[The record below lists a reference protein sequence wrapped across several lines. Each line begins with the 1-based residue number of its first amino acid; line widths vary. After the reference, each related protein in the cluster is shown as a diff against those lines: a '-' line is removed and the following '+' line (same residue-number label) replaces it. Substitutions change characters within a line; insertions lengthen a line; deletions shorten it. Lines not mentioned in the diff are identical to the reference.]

1 MNFEEFLDDEPK
13 EPSSAIPVDEEP
25 SESVAEE
32 IVAEDSID
40 VQKAVVEALA
50 ADKAEQAETIAA
62 LRAENAELRRNIVE
76 LKKSI
81 LELTDRAEVARR
93 QIVEQRSA
101 LEKVGDVLATNA
113 DNGLSN
119 KVALLD
125 RDIDVP
131 DRFTGETRDHVI
143 EVVREARD
151 KAEAEGRL
159 RRAQVLEGVL
169 AANEPEGTLAKK
181 RANLEK
187 LFAYN
192 GNIVSGPVIA
202 ELEKM
207 GLFHKN
213 GEDYLLPAE
222 IIKRNY

>member
-1 MNFEEFLDDEPK
+1 MNFEEFLDDEAPK
-13 EPSSAIPVDEEP
+13 VPANEEI
-25 SESVAEE
+25 AEE
-32 IVAEDSID
+32 TSEEDAADSID

-62 LRAENAELRRNIVE
+62 LRAENAELRRNIAELEKEAAALVE
-76 LKKSI
+76 
-81 LELTDRAEVARR
+81 RAEAVKR
-93 QIVEQRSA
+93 QMSEQKSA
-101 LEKVGDVLATNA
+101 LEKVGDVLAINA

-119 KVALLD
+119 KVSLLD

-131 DRFTGETRDHVI
+131 DRFVGETRDHVI

-181 RANLEK
+181 RAALEK
-187 LFAYN
+187 LFAEN
-192 GNIVSGPVIA
+192 GSIVSGLVI
-202 ELEKM
+202 EQLEKM
-207 GLFHKN
+207 GISHKN
-213 GEDYLLPAE
+213 GDEYLLPAE
-222 IIKRNY
+222 IINRNY

>member
-1 MNFEEFLDDEPK
+1 MNFEEFLDDHAPK
-13 EPSSAIPVDEEP
+13 AQPAEQP
-25 SESVAEE
+25 AEE
-32 IVAEDSID
+32 VVEEAAVDSID

-50 ADKAEQAETIAA
+50 ADKAEQAETISA
-62 LRAENAELRRNIVE
+62 LRNENAELRKNIAG

-81 LELTDRAEVARR
+81 SELTDRAELAKK
-93 QIVEQRSA
+93 QMLDQKAA
-101 LEKVGDVLATNA
+101 LEKVGDVLAINA

-119 KVALLD
+119 KVSLLD
-125 RDIDVP
+125 RDIDIP

-169 AANEPEGTLAKK
+169 AANEPEGTLAKR

-187 LFAYN
+187 LFTDN

-207 GLFHKN
+207 GISHKN

-222 IIKRNY
+222 IVKRNY

>member
-1 MNFEEFLDDEPK
+1 MNFEEFLDDEAPK
-13 EPSSAIPVDEEP
+13 APANEEI
-25 SESVAEE
+25 AEE
-32 IVAEDSID
+32 TSEEDAADSID

-62 LRAENAELRRNIVE
+62 LRAENAELRRNILE
-76 LKKSI
+76 LKKEAAA
-81 LELTDRAEVARR
+81 LVERAEAVKR
-93 QIVEQRSA
+93 QMSEQKSA
-101 LEKVGDVLATNA
+101 LEKVGDVLAINA

-119 KVALLD
+119 KVSLLD

-131 DRFTGETRDHVI
+131 DRFVGETRDHVI

-181 RANLEK
+181 RAALEK
-187 LFAYN
+187 LFAEN
-192 GNIVSGPVIA
+192 GSIVSGLVI
-202 ELEKM
+202 EQLEKM
-207 GLFHKN
+207 GISHKN
-213 GEDYLLPAE
+213 GDEYLLPAE
-222 IIKRNY
+222 IINRNY

>member
-1 MNFEEFLDDEPK
+1 MNFEEFLDDAAPK
-13 EPSSAIPVDEEP
+13 ARPAEQPAEE
-25 SESVAEE
+25 VAEE
-32 IVAEDSID
+32 EATVDSID

-50 ADKAEQAETIAA
+50 ADKAEQAETISA
-62 LRAENAELRRNIVE
+62 LRAENAELRRSIVE

-81 LELTDRAEVARR
+81 AGLTDRAETAKK
-93 QIVEQRSA
+93 QILDQKAA

-169 AANEPEGTLAKK
+169 AANEPDGTLAKK
-181 RANLEK
+181 RASLEK
-187 LFAYN
+187 LFADN

-207 GLFHKN
+207 GISHKN

-222 IIKRNY
+222 IVKRNY